1 MTKMTDILFN
11 IHIVIIYYN
20 SMLNISSC
28 NFLYYL
34 FKKNKFR
41 KFYKYSS
48 KYSSIYFTYLSFES
62 DFKSIFLTSLLG
74 GNLKISKEFPVKFS
88 HRGTELELKQEK
100 KEKKKRSSKSVQAE
114 RKRREKGEV
123 VQTKKK
129 KRSVK
134 RRQGNKG
141 KA

>member
-48 KYSSIYFTYLSFES
+48 KYSSIYFTYLSFKS

-100 KEKKKRSSKSVQAE
+100 KEKRNEARRAFKLKEREERKEELYRQ
-114 RKRREKGEV
+114 RKRRG
-123 VQTKKK
+123 
-129 KRSVK
+129 R
-134 RRQGNKG
+134 
-141 KA
+141 

>member
-100 KEKKKRSSKSVQAE
+100 KEKRNEARRAFKLKEREERKEELYRQ
-114 RKRREKGEV
+114 RKRRG
-123 VQTKKK
+123 
-129 KRSVK
+129 R
-134 RRQGNKG
+134 
-141 KA
+141 

>member
-48 KYSSIYFTYLSFES
+48 KYSLIYFTYLSFES

-74 GNLKISKEFPVKFS
+74 GNLKISKDSRNFKISRKIFS
-88 HRGTELELKQEK
+88 SRNGTRIKTRKKRK
-100 KEKKKRSSKSVQAE
+100 KETKLEERSS
-114 RKRREKGEV
+114 
-123 VQTKKK
+123 
-129 KRSVK
+129 
-134 RRQGNKG
+134 
-141 KA
+141 

>member
-1 MTKMTDILFN
+1 
-11 IHIVIIYYN
+11 
-20 SMLNISSC
+20 MLNISSC

-100 KEKKKRSSKSVQAE
+100 KEKRNEARRAFKLKEREERKEELYRQ
-114 RKRREKGEV
+114 RKRRG
-123 VQTKKK
+123 
-129 KRSVK
+129 R
-134 RRQGNKG
+134 
-141 KA
+141 

>member
-100 KEKKKRSSKSVQAE
+100 KEKKETKLEERSS
-114 RKRREKGEV
+114 
-123 VQTKKK
+123 
-129 KRSVK
+129 
-134 RRQGNKG
+134 
-141 KA
+141 

>member
-1 MTKMTDILFN
+1 
-11 IHIVIIYYN
+11 
-20 SMLNISSC
+20 MLNISSC

-100 KEKKKRSSKSVQAE
+100 KEKKETKLEERSSWKKEKRE
-114 RKRREKGEV
+114 RRSCTDKEKEEV
-123 VQTKKK
+123 GKKAT
-129 KRSVK
+129 
-134 RRQGNKG
+134 G
-141 KA
+141 

>member
-20 SMLNISSC
+20 SMLNISSG

-48 KYSSIYFTYLSFES
+48 KYSSIYFTYLSFKS

-100 KEKKKRSSKSVQAE
+100 KEKRNEARRAFKLKEREERKEELYRQ
-114 RKRREKGEV
+114 RKRRG
-123 VQTKKK
+123 
-129 KRSVK
+129 R
-134 RRQGNKG
+134 
-141 KA
+141 